1 MTIKRYGPEGG
12 KGTGGEH
19 LPFARAVEADGWL
32 YVSGQVP
39 MANGDLVAGTI
50 VAQSRQAI
58 QNLLSILK
66 EAGYGPEH
74 VVRCGVWLDDPRDF
88 QSFNAVFKEYFGEHP
103 PARACVVS
111 SMVVDCKVEIEC
123 VAYKAMIDPHS
134 VFLLVSA
141 LIAVICL
148 ILMVA
153 VFKLNPFITLFVV
166 SLALAVTTGMP
177 FASVIR
183 SFEAGMGG
191 TLGHIAIIVALGTIL
206 GKMMA
211 ESGGSEQIA
220 YTLIRL
226 FGEKNIPWAMMVIG
240 LVVGLPAFF
249 EVGFVLLIPI
259 AFTVARRTNT
269 SLVLVGLPM
278 VAGLSVVH
286 GLVPPHPAAML
297 AVATYKADVGR
308 TIFYALIIGVPTAVI
323 AGPLYA
329 KLIAPHVQ
337 LPATNPMAADFEDH
351 GARHA
356 LPPFSIALLTI
367 LLPVLLMLIGSWAD
381 VFARAG
387 SGSNQAIRLIGN
399 DDMALLIGVLFSFF
413 TLGRMRGFSRET
425 ILRFSNE
432 CLAPTAMITLLVGA
446 GGGFGRVLQDSGVS
460 KAIVSVAMLTHVPV
474 LLLAWLLAALMRLA
488 TGSATVAMT
497 TAAGIVAPIA
507 LHSAGVRP
515 ELLAIAT
522 GAGSLIFSHV
532 NDGGFWLVKE
542 YFNMTVPQTIKTW
555 SMCETIISV
564 TALLFTL
571 LLSMAV

>member
-1 MTIKRYGPEGG
+1 
-12 KGTGGEH
+12 
-19 LPFARAVEADGWL
+19 
-32 YVSGQVP
+32 
-39 MANGDLVAGTI
+39 
-50 VAQSRQAI
+50 
-58 QNLLSILK
+58 
-66 EAGYGPEH
+66 
-74 VVRCGVWLDDPRDF
+74 
-88 QSFNAVFKEYFGEHP
+88 
-103 PARACVVS
+103 
-111 SMVVDCKVEIEC
+111 
-123 VAYKAMIDPHS
+123 MIDPHS
-134 VFLLVSA
+134 VLLLVSA

-166 SLALAVTTGMP
+166 SLALAMTSGMP

-183 SFEAGMGG
+183 SFEAGVGG

-211 ESGGSEQIA
+211 ESGGSDQIA

-259 AFTVARRTNT
+259 AFTVARRTHT

-286 GLVPPHPAAML
+286 GLVPPHPAALL

-337 LPATNPMAADFEDH
+337 LAATNPMAEDFEDH
-351 GARHA
+351 GATHA
-356 LPPFSIALLTI
+356 LPPFSITLLTI

-381 VFARAG
+381 VFARTG
-387 SGSNQAIRLIGN
+387 SGANQAIRLIGN

-460 KAIVSVAMLTHVPV
+460 RAIVSVAMLTHVPV

-507 LHSAGVRP
+507 LHGAGVRP

-555 SMCETIISV
+555 SMCETIISL
-564 TALLFTL
+564 TALLFTFL
-571 LLSMAV
+571 VSMAV